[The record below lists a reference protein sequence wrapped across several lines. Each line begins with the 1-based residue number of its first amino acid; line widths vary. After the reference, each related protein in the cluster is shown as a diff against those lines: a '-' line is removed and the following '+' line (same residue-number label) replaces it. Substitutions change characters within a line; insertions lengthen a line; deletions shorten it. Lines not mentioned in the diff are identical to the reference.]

1 MNEAVKK
8 KAECL
13 VSIPGERE
21 IGQVE
26 VDSLN
31 VSVASAL
38 LISDYLRP
46 PQEYSTMIKEKEKED
61 RKKGLG
67 FSTSHTVIT

>member
-1 MNEAVKK
+1 MNEAIKK

-13 VSIPGERE
+13 VSVPGERE
-21 IGQVE
+21 IGNVG

-46 PQEYSTMIKEKEKED
+46 PHEHSTMIKEKEKEERQKD
-61 RKKGLG
+61 LG